1 MKLQGAL
8 NNQTILKRKNKIG
21 GLTLPDFEAHHKAT
35 IIKTV
40 WYCPKDGLMDQW
52 NQIENPEINSY
63 ALCQLI
69 FQQRFQDHSTEGE
82 YRLLN
87 IATTAGYPHSE
98 E

>member
-35 IIKTV
+35 ISKRV
-40 WYCPKDGLMDQW
+40 WHCPKDRLMDQW

-69 FQQRFQDHSTEGE
+69 F
-82 YRLLN
+82 
-87 IATTAGYPHSE
+87 
-98 E
+98 